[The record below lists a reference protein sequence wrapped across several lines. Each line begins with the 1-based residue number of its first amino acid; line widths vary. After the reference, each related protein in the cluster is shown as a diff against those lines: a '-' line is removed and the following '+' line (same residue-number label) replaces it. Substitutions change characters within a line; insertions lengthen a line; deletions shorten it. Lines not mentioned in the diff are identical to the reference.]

1 MKTFDEWRRD
11 EQDQDSQVA
20 KYFTLVLV
28 ILAVLAGL
36 LA

>member
-1 MKTFDEWRRD
+1 MKTFDEWRKD
-11 EQDQDSQVA
+11 EQAQDNQVA
-20 KYFTLVLV
+20 KYFTLMIA